1 MTEVP
6 KQFPQSSGV
15 AGVVSV
21 FNPATDSIANV
32 RSLLE
37 YVPNVVVVDDGSSND
52 VGSILAEMT
61 AAGAI
66 VVSLETNSGIA
77 AALNAGIKVARDRWA
92 PEWVI
97 TMDQDSRFDSEYIRH
112 ALEAEASSLSRE
124 TVGMICAESHN
135 GFLLPVLNDSAEREI
150 FDPMQ
155 SGTLIRTAVF
165 DKLGYLDESL
175 FIDCVDTEFN
185 ARLRNA
191 GFRAIAAPGCD
202 LQHSLGDARPLRVF
216 KWHVRIGQ
224 KPLFVYYHA
233 PFRVYY
239 ITRNSL
245 VVARR
250 YFRRQPGWVM
260 RRMTM
265 ELQSLILRMVY
276 GPHRYRHAIATVNG
290 LRAAMRGRM
299 GKIDEKLA
307 ARLR

>member
-21 FNPATDSIANV
+21 FNPAAEAIENV
-32 RSLLE
+32 QLLLK

-52 VGSILAEMT
+52 VASILAQMT
-61 AAGAI
+61 AVGAV

-77 AALNAGIKVARDRWA
+77 AALNAGIKMARERWA

-97 TMDQDSRFDSEYIRH
+97 TMDQDSRFSSDYIRH

-135 GFLLPVLNDSAEREI
+135 GVPLPVLNDGAEFEI

-155 SGTLIRTAVF
+155 SGTLIRTSVF
-165 DKLGYLDESL
+165 DRLGYLNESL
-175 FIDCVDTEFN
+175 FIDCVDSEFN

-191 GFRAIAAPGCD
+191 GFRGIAARGCD

-216 KWHVRIGQ
+216 KWHARIGQ
-224 KPLFVYYHA
+224 KRLFVHYHA

-245 VVARR
+245 VMARM
-250 YFRRQPGWVM
+250 YIRRQPGWVI

-265 ELQSLILRMVY
+265 EMQSHVVRFVY
-276 GPHRYRHAIATVNG
+276 GPNRRKHALATLSG
-290 LRAAMRGRM
+290 IRDAFRGRM
-299 GKIDEKLA
+299 GKIDDQLA